1 MESIS
6 LNNKNKIQAIMLQ
19 IEKSILLLKV
29 WNRDIKDVNDFLLSP
44 EGMKDLA
51 ANCML
56 IEAIGEG
63 FKKVDKLTDK
73 KLLSLY
79 PSIPWEDVIGIRNHI
94 AHAYF
99 DIDAEIIFNV
109 ITNHLDPLLDATRFF
124 HEKLSK

>member
-44 EGMKDLA
+44 EGLKDLA

-63 FKKVDKLTDK
+63 FKKIDKLTDK
-73 KLLSLY
+73 KLLCLY
-79 PSIPWEDVIGIRNHI
+79 QDVIGIRNHI

-99 DIDAEIIFNV
+99 DIDTEIIFNV
-109 ITNHLDPLLDATRFF
+109 ITNHLDPLLDAARFF